1 MLFVPVLE
9 AQTANKSKSKGLIW
23 GKIEYDGRPWTE
35 NISRPNKIT
44 EGLQNRHISLWASH
58 GRYYDKGKDSWKWQR
73 PNLFCTTE
81 DLFTQ
86 TIVVPYLIPMLENAG
101 AVVFTPRERDWQK
114 NEIIVDNDATSNRN
128 SINYIE
134 VSMSKKWKNAP
145 SKGFASHGGTYTNTE
160 NPFTKGTAR
169 MAKKTSS
176 TKKASL
182 ISYQPDIPEEGRY
195 AVYVSY
201 QSLPK
206 SVEEAHYTVYHKGQ
220 QTEFYVNQ
228 KMGGG
233 TWVYLGSFDFDKG
246 CNQFNRVVLTNNSKK
261 KGIVTSDAV
270 RFGGGMG
277 NIERGGTTS
286 GLPRCLEGARYYAQ
300 WAGAPYNIVSASSGN
315 NDYTD
320 DINVRSLMTNWL
332 AGGSC
337 YAPKTEGKKVPIE
350 LSLAVHSDAGIDQ
363 HDGIVGSLTICTTDN
378 KGNKSYTSGLSRT
391 ASNDF
396 ARMLLD
402 NVQEDMAYKFGK
414 WNKRALW
421 DRNYSETRL
430 PEMPSAIIETMSHQ
444 NFTDMRYG
452 LDPNFRFA
460 FARSLYKTILKFTAA
475 KHGSSYMVQPLQP
488 DNFNVTFKAKNKV
501 RLSWTPQKDPKEPT
515 STPSSYNVYIAA
527 GTSGFDNGTNVGTSN
542 YDIELEPNVLYRFR
556 VTACN
561 KGGESFPTE
570 ELTAVY
576 QPGAK
581 KTVLIVNGFH
591 RLSAPGVIDTDEQQ
605 GFDLE
610 REPGISYGPMAGWS
624 GKQINFDKSKRG
636 KEGPGA
642 LGYCGNE
649 LAGTFI
655 AGNDFNYV
663 TTHAEAIQTARKY
676 NIVSCS
682 SKALET
688 GKINAANYDCID
700 LVLGLEKNGSQDL
713 VYYKTFSPTMRN
725 ILSDY
730 TTNRNGKLF
739 VSGSYVCSDMTSIEE
754 RAFLA
759 DILKVSSAGSCGNNG
774 NSYISGLGIT
784 FSIYNSINEKHY
796 AVTST
801 DALAPIEQAYCSML
815 YSNGSNAGV
824 AYDGKDYR
832 TFTMGFPFE
841 CIKEAGIRA
850 TLMRGIMAFLL
861 K

>member
-1 MLFVPVLE
+1 M
-9 AQTANKSKSKGLIW
+9 
-23 GKIEYDGRPWTE
+23 
-35 NISRPNKIT
+35 
-44 EGLQNRHISLWASH
+44 
-58 GRYYDKGKDSWKWQR
+58 
-73 PNLFCTTE
+73 FCTTE

-320 DINVRSLMTNWL
+320 DINVRSLMTYWL

-363 HDGIVGSLTICTTDN
+363 HDGIVGSLTICT
-378 KGNKSYTSGLSRT
+378 
-391 ASNDF
+391 
-396 ARMLLD
+396 
-402 NVQEDMAYKFGK
+402 
-414 WNKRALW
+414 
-421 DRNYSETRL
+421 
-430 PEMPSAIIETMSHQ
+430 
-444 NFTDMRYG
+444 
-452 LDPNFRFA
+452 
-460 FARSLYKTILKFTAA
+460 
-475 KHGSSYMVQPLQP
+475 
-488 DNFNVTFKAKNKV
+488 FN
-501 RLSWTPQKDPKEPT
+501 
-515 STPSSYNVYIAA
+515 
-527 GTSGFDNGTNVGTSN
+527 
-542 YDIELEPNVLYRFR
+542 
-556 VTACN
+556 
-561 KGGESFPTE
+561 
-570 ELTAVY
+570 
-576 QPGAK
+576 
-581 KTVLIVNGFH
+581 
-591 RLSAPGVIDTDEQQ
+591 
-605 GFDLE
+605 
-610 REPGISYGPMAGWS
+610 
-624 GKQINFDKSKRG
+624 
-636 KEGPGA
+636 
-642 LGYCGNE
+642 
-649 LAGTFI
+649 
-655 AGNDFNYV
+655 
-663 TTHAEAIQTARKY
+663 
-676 NIVSCS
+676 
-682 SKALET
+682 
-688 GKINAANYDCID
+688 
-700 LVLGLEKNGSQDL
+700 
-713 VYYKTFSPTMRN
+713 
-725 ILSDY
+725 
-730 TTNRNGKLF
+730 
-739 VSGSYVCSDMTSIEE
+739 IEE
-754 RAFLA
+754 
-759 DILKVSSAGSCGNNG
+759 
-774 NSYISGLGIT
+774 
-784 FSIYNSINEKHY
+784 
-796 AVTST
+796 
-801 DALAPIEQAYCSML
+801 
-815 YSNGSNAGV
+815 
-824 AYDGKDYR
+824 
-832 TFTMGFPFE
+832 
-841 CIKEAGIRA
+841 
-850 TLMRGIMAFLL
+850 
-861 K
+861 

>member
-1 MLFVPVLE
+1 
-9 AQTANKSKSKGLIW
+9 
-23 GKIEYDGRPWTE
+23 
-35 NISRPNKIT
+35 
-44 EGLQNRHISLWASH
+44 
-58 GRYYDKGKDSWKWQR
+58 
-73 PNLFCTTE
+73 
-81 DLFTQ
+81 
-86 TIVVPYLIPMLENAG
+86 
-101 AVVFTPRERDWQK
+101 
-114 NEIIVDNDATSNRN
+114 
-128 SINYIE
+128 
-134 VSMSKKWKNAP
+134 
-145 SKGFASHGGTYTNTE
+145 
-160 NPFTKGTAR
+160 
-169 MAKKTSS
+169 
-176 TKKASL
+176 
-182 ISYQPDIPEEGRY
+182 
-195 AVYVSY
+195 
-201 QSLPK
+201 
-206 SVEEAHYTVYHKGQ
+206 
-220 QTEFYVNQ
+220 
-228 KMGGG
+228 
-233 TWVYLGSFDFDKG
+233 
-246 CNQFNRVVLTNNSKK
+246 
-261 KGIVTSDAV
+261 
-270 RFGGGMG
+270 
-277 NIERGGTTS
+277 
-286 GLPRCLEGARYYAQ
+286 
-300 WAGAPYNIVSASSGN
+300 
-315 NDYTD
+315 
-320 DINVRSLMTNWL
+320 
-332 AGGSC
+332 
-337 YAPKTEGKKVPIE
+337 
-350 LSLAVHSDAGIDQ
+350 
-363 HDGIVGSLTICTTDN
+363 
-378 KGNKSYTSGLSRT
+378 
-391 ASNDF
+391 
-396 ARMLLD
+396 
-402 NVQEDMAYKFGK
+402 MAYKFGK

-591 RLSAPGVIDTDEQQ
+591 RLSAPRVIDTDGQQ

-610 REPGISYGPMAGWS
+610 SEPGISYGPMTGWS

-682 SKALET
+682 SEALET

-730 TTNRNGKLF
+730 TRNRKGKLL

-774 NSYISGLGIT
+774 NSHISGLGMT

-801 DALAPIEQAYCSML
+801 DALAPMEQAYCSML
-815 YSNGSNAGV
+815 YSDGSNAGV
-824 AYDGKDYR
+824 AYDGSDYR